1 MVTKV
6 LALAVLVVAV
16 TALLFWVKSHDQSAK
31 ISFALPSTTTTGDT
45 FEVPLKVSVK
55 EAINAGE
62 FYFNFPSDKLTV
74 KEIKKDN
81 SFFSL
86 WVKDS
91 PAFDNQTGSIYLA
104 GGLPAPGFSGTDG
117 MVATVVF
124 TAKAGGQ
131 ATISLNSKSR
141 ILAND
146 GNGTQIASPFQPKT
160 ITIR

>member
-6 LALAVLVVAV
+6 FALAVLVVAV
-16 TALLFWVKSHDQSAK
+16 IALLLWTKSHDQSAK
-31 ISFALPSTTTTGDT
+31 INLALPSSVTTGAT

-55 EAINAGE
+55 QAINAGE
-62 FYFNFPSDKLTV
+62 FYFNFPADRLSV

-81 SFFSL
+81 SFFTL

-104 GGLPAPGFSGTDG
+104 GGLPTPGFSGTDG
-117 MVATVVF
+117 MIATVVF
-124 TAKAGGQ
+124 TAKASGQ
-131 ATISLNSKSR
+131 ATISLNSRSR